1 MPLYVSLINWT
12 PEGAKSF
19 RESAA
24 RADAAYGIAERLGGR
39 MRELLW
45 TQGPY
50 DLVALVEMPDDEAMA
65 SFGLAV
71 NGRGATR
78 TTTLRAFDRGEFE
91 SIVGRVPG

>member
-1 MPLYVSLINWT
+1 MPLYLGLINWT

-19 RESAA
+19 RESAG
-24 RADAAYGIAERLGGR
+24 RADAASGLAEQLGGR
-39 MRELLW
+39 MKELLW

-50 DLVALVEMPDDEAMA
+50 DLVVLVEMPDDEAMA
-65 SFGLAV
+65 AFGLAV

-78 TTTLRAFDRGEFE
+78 TTTLRAFDRAEFE